1 MFAVN
6 AEASVTVRVP
16 ARLHL
21 GFIDLEGGLG
31 RRFGSMGLA
40 ISGLDAVVEARAAR
54 ESGVEGDA
62 APRARELLGLAEQHF
77 GLSRGTRVRLRAAPP
92 RHAGLGSGTQLAL
105 AVGAAVAA
113 AHGRPFDPR
122 VIAPVLGRGA
132 RSGVGV
138 AVFEQ
143 GGFIVDGGRGSR
155 AQVAPVLARYFFPS
169 EWRVVLVHDSTHE
182 GLHGQ
187 AERTAFAKLPE
198 MSASEAAAL
207 ARLCLVGLMPAVL
220 EQDFEGFAA
229 SLDAIQQRI
238 GAYFAPCQGGSAYTS
253 SAVAAVMAALR
264 SRLNLRATGQSSWGP
279 TGFVFV
285 PDEATA
291 RRVLTEINSHPLSDG
306 RLRGQIVTGCNH
318 GAIIDGHA

>member
-1 MFAVN
+1 VS
-6 AEASVTVRVP
+6 AETSVTVRVP

-54 ESGVEGDA
+54 HSGVEGDGSG
-62 APRARELLGLAEQHF
+62 RSQELLALTEHHF
-77 GLSRGTRVRLRAAPP
+77 GLSRGTRLRLLSVPP

-122 VIAPVLGRGA
+122 AIAPVLGRGA

-138 AVFEQ
+138 AAFEQ
-143 GGFIVDGGRGSR
+143 GGFIVDGGRGAR

-169 EWRVVLVHDSTHE
+169 EWRVVLVHDATLE
-182 GLHGQ
+182 GLHGT
-187 AERTAFAKLPE
+187 AERTAFAQLPE
-198 MSASEAAAL
+198 MSGREAAEL

-220 EQDFEGFAA
+220 EQDFAGFAA
-229 SLDAIQQRI
+229 SIDEIQQRI
-238 GAYFAPCQGGSAYTS
+238 GGYFAPCQGGSAYTS
-253 SAVAAVMAALR
+253 KTVASVMATLR
-264 SRLNLRATGQSSWGP
+264 SRLGLRATGQSSWGP

-285 PDEATA
+285 PDDATA
-291 RRVLTEINSHPLSDG
+291 HQVLTEINAHPMSEG